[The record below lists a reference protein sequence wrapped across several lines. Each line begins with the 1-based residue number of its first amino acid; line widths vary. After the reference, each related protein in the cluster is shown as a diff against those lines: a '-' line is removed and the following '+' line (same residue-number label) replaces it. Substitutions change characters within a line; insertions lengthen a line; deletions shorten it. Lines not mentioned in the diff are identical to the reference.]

1 MSFLLA
7 NAPDAEGISRK
18 SQNVLGTWQGS
29 RNAVSMRA
37 GSELKAA
44 REKAGISVEVISKR
58 TKISVSKL
66 VALERN
72 DFKNLPT
79 GLYLFSTV
87 RAYAREVHIDP
98 EPIVER
104 LRAEFADKDAL
115 DALHALDATGALD
128 PKNLRDARRSK
139 EEQSNVLRNASI
151 AAGVVLMAAA
161 GAGAGAYLHNIG
173 RIAHELRGT
182 KVERSSAAPTVNSP
196 NEPPSVSLSS
206 PAPAATVA
214 AAVDVPQQAAGAAHR
229 PAPAKPHRP
238 KPRTAAVMP
247 GLQETVATVGAV
259 SDALGSSGVM
269 QQIEFPSP
277 ARIEEPAD
285 KPANIDEF
293 KPEVPVIAAAP

>member
-1 MSFLLA
+1 MCSVIGKDPA
-7 NAPDAEGISRK
+7 NG
-18 SQNVLGTWQGS
+18 
-29 RNAVSMRA
+29 VSMRV

-44 REKAGISVEVISKR
+44 RKRAGISVDVISKR
-58 TKISVSKL
+58 TKINVSKL
-66 VALERN
+66 VALEKN

-98 EPIVER
+98 EPIVQR

-128 PKNLRDARRSK
+128 AKNLADARRSK
-139 EEQSNVLRNASI
+139 EEQSNRLRNAAI

-161 GAGAGAYLHNIG
+161 GASAGAYLHNIRG
-173 RIAHELRGT
+173 IAHEVRGT
-182 KVERSSAAPTVNSP
+182 KVERSSAAP
-196 NEPPSVSLSS
+196 VSLSS
-206 PAPAATVA
+206 PAPATTVA
-214 AAVDVPQQAAGAAHR
+214 TALDVPQQAAGATHR
-229 PAPAKPHRP
+229 PAPAKTHRP
-238 KPRTAAVMP
+238 KPRTVAVMP

-277 ARIEEPAD
+277 ARIEEPSD
-285 KPANIDEF
+285 RPANTEELR
-293 KPEVPVIAAAP
+293 PEPPVLATAP